1 MLKRRSGDNGDRK
14 SSKVV
19 ESPPSPSMT
28 VPKANPSSVPK
39 ANLTPVPKA
48 KPTPVPKANLTP
60 VPKASPTPVPKA
72 KPTPVIKDK
81 GRTTRNTQVMKVKV
95 DCPIHCVFA
104 TVHRLNFLK
113 MEKR

>member
-48 KPTPVPKANLTP
+48 
-60 VPKASPTPVPKA
+60 SPTPVPKA
-72 KPTPVIKDK
+72 KPPPVIKDK